1 MPAYRCHIVCSHK
14 PPILEMNK
22 EPLTVRYCTRNA
34 ASPTRHFGTEV
45 INAILYRLGVHQQTA
60 FKY

>member
-1 MPAYRCHIVCSHK
+1 VCSHK